1 MCSVI
6 LRFSLLRFSSG
17 HGPQAIPEV
26 VSVLVLLDP
35 KLHVLGSVSDLP
47 EVAVDALDKGI
58 TAVAQLSGDRVDG
71 DRRALVE
78 CLECYEVGEPTNI
91 KDVSRQLFTEIRN
104 ATKLA
109 NLGNNREQ
117 FAAQFLLPALRSTHM
132 VYEEL
137 REDVFG

>member
-1 MCSVI
+1 MLI
-6 LRFSLLRFSSG
+6 LSD
-17 HGPQAIPEV
+17 I
-26 VSVLVLLDP
+26 VLVEELECRVEPAPQLTCAVVID
-35 KLHVLGSVSDLP
+35 LGRPNLP
-47 EVAVDALDKGI
+47 
-58 TAVAQLSGDRVDG
+58 SGDDI
-71 DRRALVE
+71 VE